1 MARKTYSEEF
11 RRQAVELYRSTP
23 GASLRGIATD
33 LGITRGTLATWVAA
47 LDPDPTTGTTGAA
60 RARCQRWDRPAT
72 AGLAAGRARRVAC
85 PGRGVGDREQPAG
98 HQACRTPRSRWG
110 PTPLTAKPI
119 PSVAVARP
127 AAASMRT
134 RARRRSGPRQDR
146 RRDRQVG
153 SPAPPP
159 ARHRGS
165 VSMSISPAS
174 DSSAMLPPGPGSV
187 SRWWCHNAAVTG
199 SGVMQGREMRPGK
212 LKRLRDRV
220 VVCCE
225 RRGACWIY
233 GGPCRGRSHSMSM
246 RGHRGLRP
254 RRRGAAGWGH
264 VVVVGCRPRSPAARS
279 PPGLTA
285 LAGLERGVVVSA
297 RHAPARLER
306 HSSAGAVLPPEEFKY

>member
-1 MARKTYSEEF
+1 
-11 RRQAVELYRSTP
+11 
-23 GASLRGIATD
+23 
-33 LGITRGTLATWVAA
+33 
-47 LDPDPTTGTTGAA
+47 
-60 RARCQRWDRPAT
+60 
-72 AGLAAGRARRVAC
+72 
-85 PGRGVGDREQPAG
+85 
-98 HQACRTPRSRWG
+98 
-110 PTPLTAKPI
+110 
-119 PSVAVARP
+119 
-127 AAASMRT
+127 
-134 RARRRSGPRQDR
+134 
-146 RRDRQVG
+146 
-153 SPAPPP
+153 
-159 ARHRGS
+159 
-165 VSMSISPAS
+165 
-174 DSSAMLPPGPGSV
+174 
-187 SRWWCHNAAVTG
+187 
-199 SGVMQGREMRPGK
+199 MQGREMRPGK

-254 RRRGAAGWGH
+254 RRRGAAGCGH